1 MPMNTR
7 KQAMEYDIVCSES
20 IDMLIEYVNSYLKDG
35 WQCQGGIGVLTQ
47 GLSYKVFY
55 QAMISGM
62 KHAKKI
68 RMMFLCSHNGMR
80 SINFCYLQV
89 KDVYT
94 PDWKVKDVICLD
106 YDKNK
111 GKNKCSYY
119 LNGQMKKE
127 FGEYL
132 KYLQSK
138 NPNLNSESYLFTSQK
153 QNKPYN
159 RVSISRLFSSIY
171 RKFNI
176 QGASHLGRHLFVSK
190 LVNSGVNICIVQ
202 KLANHKNISTT
213 QHYFNYDP
221 QMLANAVENVR
232 V

>member
-1 MPMNTR
+1 
-7 KQAMEYDIVCSES
+7 
-20 IDMLIEYVNSYLKDG
+20 
-35 WQCQGGIGVLTQ
+35 
-47 GLSYKVFY
+47 
-55 QAMISGM
+55 
-62 KHAKKI
+62 
-68 RMMFLCSHNGMR
+68 MR

-94 PDWKVKDVICLD
+94 PDLKVKDVICLD

-132 KYLQSK
+132 KYLQRK
-138 NPNLNSESYLFTSQK
+138 WGERLTAESYIFTSQK

>member
-1 MPMNTR
+1 MVNEVFVDD
-7 KQAMEYDIVCSES
+7 KKIKDI
-20 IDMLIEYVNSYLKDG
+20 LIY
-35 WQCQGGIGVLTQ
+35 
-47 GLSYKVFY
+47 
-55 QAMISGM
+55 ISGM
-62 KHAKKI
+62 KNAKQI
-68 RMMFLCSHNGMR
+68 RMMFLCSHNGLR
-80 SINFCYLQV
+80 SINFTYLQA
-89 KDVYT
+89 KDIYT
-94 PDWKVKDVICLD
+94 ADWKVKDVICLD

-111 GKNKCSYY
+111 GKNKCSYF
-119 LNGQMKKE
+119 LNGQIKKE

-132 KYLQSK
+132 EYLQNKWKDRLSM
-138 NPNLNSESYLFTSQK
+138 ETYLFTSQK

-171 RKFNI
+171 QKFNI

-213 QHYFNYDP
+213 QRYFNYDP

-232 V
+232 I

>member
-1 MPMNTR
+1 M
-7 KQAMEYDIVCSES
+7 
-20 IDMLIEYVNSYLKDG
+20 VNSVFVDDKKMRD
-35 WQCQGGIGVLTQ
+35 ILT
-47 GLSYKVFY
+47 Y
-55 QAMISGM
+55 ISGM

-80 SINFCYLQV
+80 SINFCYLQI

-127 FGEYL
+127 FSEYL

-138 NPNLNSESYLFTSQK
+138 NENLNSESYLFTSQK

-190 LVNSGVNICIVQ
+190 LVNSGINICIVQ